1 MQPTSRITS
10 KGQTTI
16 PREVRQK
23 LSLRPGDVLVY
34 ELDEDE
40 VRVRKQAPLDVA
52 YLRAVQT
59 TLSEWD
65 SPRMRPPSTIFEQ
78 FEMPASACA
87 RPTLSNALADQPP
100 RDIQRTAQ
108 DFAAGHE
115 CIGHGGAAAM
125 IASA

>member
-16 PREVRQK
+16 PHEVRQK

-34 ELDEDE
+34 EVDRDE
-40 VRVRKQAPLDVA
+40 VRVRKQAPLDLA

-65 SPRMRPPSTIFEQ
+65 SPE
-78 FEMPASACA
+78 
-87 RPTLSNALADQPP
+87 D
-100 RDIQRTAQ
+100 
-108 DFAAGHE
+108 
-115 CIGHGGAAAM
+115 AAAFDDL
-125 IASA
+125 